1 MQRFIT
7 PHLVTTCHV
16 EIAFLP
22 LLKPMQLPDRGL
34 LVQSASL
41 TCSRLT
47 PYDCGAAVISRSAG
61 AQITG
66 VRVGLGTDQITTT
79 ISTTEYQF
87 GSNFRYLRV
96 HLDEREKRE
105 SERKDTFEDMISHST
120 ILPSSPL
127 TIIVP
132 PGRPDIL
139 AL

>member
-1 MQRFIT
+1 M
-7 PHLVTTCHV
+7 
-16 EIAFLP
+16 P

-105 SERKDTFEDMISHST
+105 SEST
-120 ILPSSPL
+120 
-127 TIIVP
+127 P
-132 PGRPDIL
+132 PPQPVQVMASQMWTDQRHT
-139 AL
+139 AQV